1 MKRLLSI
8 VLIVIVAIL
17 SLTVSS
23 GAKELDP
30 TSYKYQANFNRFLY
44 GDYADE
50 PGFVPDYEIYEEVY
64 YHYAQDGTEDWVII
78 NASETPEPGMCH
90 GVFDYVALIE
100 CPSCSPFS
108 LGLGVYDVQAD
119 TFYSLEE
126 AWDMDFSELHKT
138 FLDIM
143 SGNEPISGYYRCCLL
158 GDADKDGELS
168 VIDAT
173 LIQRYD
179 VKISDLKDDELD
191 LGYSYKVYGPDV
203 EYISDFNCDGER
215 DVIDATCLQR
225 YLIGLPYPNMY

>member
-1 MKRLLSI
+1 MKRIIPLLLS
-8 VLIVIVAIL
+8 VAIL
-17 SLTVSS
+17 VCMLTV
-23 GAKELDP
+23 GAEAKETDF
-30 TSYKYQANFNRFLY
+30 SGNKYEERFIHYLY
-44 GDYADE
+44 GELADE
-50 PGFVPDYEIYEEVY
+50 PGFEPDYEAYEEVY

-78 NASETPEPGMCH
+78 NASETLEPGMCH
-90 GVFDYVALIE
+90 GIFDYVALIE
-100 CPSCSPFS
+100 SPSCSPFS

-126 AWDMDFSELHKT
+126 AWDMDIPELHKT

-168 VIDAT
+168 VVDAT
-173 LIQRYD
+173 LIQRYE
-179 VKISDLKDDELD
+179 VKISDLKDDELE
-191 LGYSYKVYGPDV
+191 LEYSYKVYGPDV

-225 YLIGLPYPNMY
+225 YLVGLPYPRAK

>member
-1 MKRLLSI
+1 MKRILSI
-8 VLIVIVAIL
+8 VLFVIIAVL
-17 SLTVSS
+17 SLAVSS
-23 GAKELDP
+23 GAEELDP
-30 TSYKYQANFNRFLY
+30 TSNKYQANFNRFLY

-50 PGFVPDYEIYEEVY
+50 PDFVADYEIYEEVY

-78 NASETPEPGMCH
+78 SASETPEPGMCH
-90 GVFDYVALIE
+90 GIFDCVALIE

-108 LGLGVYDVQAD
+108 LGLGVYDVQSD

-143 SGNEPISGYYRCCLL
+143 FGDEPIRGYYQCRLL

-225 YLIGLPYPNMY
+225 YLVGLPYPRAK

>member
-1 MKRLLSI
+1 MKRIISIIISI
-8 VLIVIVAIL
+8 V
-17 SLTVSS
+17 SLVSIFS
-23 GAKELDP
+23 ISTEAKDIYS
-30 TSYKYQANFNRFLY
+30 TTNKYKANFNRYLY
-44 GDYADE
+44 GDYAED
-50 PGFVPDYEIYEEVY
+50 PDFVPDYETYEEVY
-64 YHYAQDGTEDWVII
+64 YHNTPDGEPDWVIV
-78 NASETPEPGMCH
+78 NASYTPEPGMCH
-90 GVFDYVALIE
+90 GIFDYVALIE

-143 SGNEPISGYYRCCLL
+143 SGDEPIRGYYQCRLL

-225 YLIGLPYPNMY
+225 YLVGLPYPRYK